1 MPGSPLWFTDAQREP
16 VRRAP
21 ILGEHTEEVLADVL
35 SLSATEIGRLRDA
48 GVVAGPG

>member
-1 MPGSPLWFTDAQREP
+1 

-35 SLSATEIGRLRDA
+35 ALSATEIGRLRDA
-48 GVVAGPG
+48 GVVAGPS